1 MKQLLFK
8 SAWPGFLF
16 FLSMAACLLSCK
28 SDNKKDLS
36 SYVNPFIGTGAH
48 GHTYPGASLPHAMV
62 QLSPDT
68 RTGNWDACA
77 GYHYSDSSIMGFSH
91 THLSGTGVADFGD
104 ILFLPVTLE
113 ASKYQYA
120 PVSFSHKNEKAA
132 PGYYAVKLDNGVFSE
147 LTVTPHVGIQRHT
160 ASKGAEMGMWIDVT
174 HQLADEEIIH
184 AFFER
189 IDDYTIRGR
198 RKAIG
203 WAENQDI
210 YFITRFSAK
219 IKDIEWQTGNFDP
232 GQKFPKAAG
241 VIHFDE
247 LPKGQ
252 IEIATGLSFVS
263 LENAAKN
270 LIAEYPD
277 FDFEGAKLKAREIW
291 NDRLSRY
298 QIESKDENKMTVFY
312 TAVYHTALVPNL
324 YSDVDGS
331 YRGMDQAI
339 RKSSHPYYST
349 FSLWDTF
356 RAWHPLMTLED
367 STFVND
373 MIRSMITMSVENDF
387 FPMWA
392 FASSETGTMIGY
404 HGASVLVDAFNKG
417 IRGYDAKLALS
428 ELVKSSGK
436 GVRGRELYREK
447 GFLPAN
453 RFKESVSR
461 TLEYAYNDWC
471 ISALADSLTAH
482 ELAAQYKKDA
492 LNYRKVFDGST
503 GFFRGKNEDGS
514 WREPFM
520 PDHVSREF
528 TEATPWQYRFFV
540 PHDIKGLSSMFGT
553 KEALEMALDSLF
565 SVESEVKGNMPDI
578 TGLIGQYAHG
588 NEPSHHMAYLF
599 NYLNQPAKTAYWV
612 SKILNEMYT
621 NTPEGIIGN
630 EDCGQMSA
638 WYVFSSMGFYPVC
651 PGSNE
656 YIIGTPNFTS
666 LTLRLYNG
674 NELRI
679 EADKEPSPRNPYVK
693 TLTWNGE
700 ALSRPFIRHE
710 EIMQGGILRFEL
722 SSNSGDSFYDGV
734 LPYSLSTHA
743 EPAMPYCASTG
754 GYFEDQIEIVMGTRS
769 PGAKVFYSLDGG
781 QPNIEYKAPFM
792 LDRDA
797 QIKAITLD
805 KDGSQS
811 DVMFMDFIRVKYQ
824 NPLSLNY
831 KPRQGLRYWYYEG
844 KYQSVFDMNPATLIS
859 RGIISNFSFE
869 PARIDDH
876 FGFIYEG
883 LIQVPET
890 ALYEFFTY
898 SDDGSVLWINNQLV
912 VDNDGSHAS
921 IRSDGKIG
929 LKAGLHR
936 LKLAYFEDYEGQE
949 LRVGYRL
956 PGGRDQYVE
965 EDMLFM
971 ENK

>member
-1 MKQLLFK
+1 MIRITGKYNIHSLFLVL
-8 SAWPGFLF
+8 SIFLCF
-16 FLSMAACLLSCK
+16 FSCK
-28 SDNKKDLS
+28 PDRKKDLA
-36 SYVNPFIGTGAH
+36 SYVNPFVGTGAH

-68 RTGNWDACA
+68 RSGNWDACA

-104 ILFLPVTLE
+104 ILFLPVVLQNAT
-113 ASKYQYA
+113 YQYT
-120 PVSFSHKNEKAA
+120 PVSFSHQHEKAE
-132 PGYYAVKLDNGVFSE
+132 PGYYSVKLDNGVFSE
-147 LTVTPHVGIQRHT
+147 LTVTPRVGIQRHSF
-160 ASKGAEMGMWIDVT
+160 SKGADKAMWVDVT
-174 HQLADEEIIH
+174 HQLAEEEIIH
-184 AFFER
+184 AMFEKV
-189 IDDYTIRGR
+189 DDYTIQGR

-210 YFITRFSAK
+210 YFVTRFSSK
-219 IKDIEWQTGNFDP
+219 IKDIAWQNGNFDP
-232 GQKFPKAAG
+232 ESRFPNAAG
-241 VIHFDE
+241 LIRFDDV
-247 LPKGQ
+247 PKGK

-263 LENAAKN
+263 MENAAKN
-270 LIAEYPD
+270 LLAEYPE
-277 FDFEGAKLKAREIW
+277 FDFENARSKAREIW

-298 QIESKDENKMTVFY
+298 QIESSDENKKTVFY

-324 YSDVDGS
+324 YSDTDGS
-331 YRGMDQAI
+331 YRGMDQQI
-339 RKSSHPYYST
+339 RKSDHPYYST

-373 MIRSMITMSVENDF
+373 MIKSMISMSVENDF

-392 FASSETGTMIGY
+392 FASSETHTMIGY
-404 HGASVLVDAFNKG
+404 HGASVLTDAYNKG
-417 IRGYDAKLALS
+417 IRGYDAQLALE
-428 ELVKSSGK
+428 ELIKSSGT
-436 GVRGRELYREK
+436 GIRGRNLYREK
-447 GFLPAN
+447 GYLPAN

-471 ISALADSLTAH
+471 IAALADSLGAL
-482 ELAAQYKKDA
+482 EQAQQYRKDA
-492 LNYRKVFDGST
+492 LNYRKVFDGSS
-503 GFFRGKNEDGS
+503 GFFRGKNDDGS
-514 WREPFM
+514 WRAPFK

-540 PHDIKGLSSMFGT
+540 PHDVQGLSYMFGT
-553 KEALEMALDSLF
+553 ASALEQALDSLF
-565 SVESEVKGNMPDI
+565 SIESEVKGNMPDI

-599 NYLNQPAKTAYWV
+599 NYLSQPSKAAYWI

-656 YIIGTPNFTS
+656 YIIGTPNFS
-666 LTLRLYNG
+666 SITLKLYNG
-674 NELRI
+674 NEIKI
-679 EADKEPSPRNPYVK
+679 ETDKEPSIRHPYVK
-693 TLTWNGE
+693 SLNWNGE

-722 SSNSGDSFYDGV
+722 SSDTSETFYQDV
-734 LPYSLSTHA
+734 LPYSLSTYP
-743 EPAMPYCASTG
+743 EPAMPYAASPG
-754 GYFEDQIEIVMGTRS
+754 GYFEDQIEIVLGTRY
-769 PGAKVFYSLDGG
+769 PGGRILYSLDGS
-781 QPNIEYKAPFM
+781 QPGTEYKRPFI
-792 LDRDA
+792 LDKDA
-797 QIKAITLD
+797 QIRALTLG
-805 KDGSQS
+805 KDDTES
-811 DVMFMDFIRVKYQ
+811 DIMHMDFVRVKYQ
-824 NPLSLNY
+824 EPIQLSY
-831 KPRQGLRYWYYEG
+831 KPQPGLRYWYYEG
-844 KYQSVFDMNPATLIS
+844 KYKSVFDMSPSTLVS
-859 RGIISNFSFE
+859 RGTVSDFSLD
-869 PARIDDH
+869 PAKVEDH

-883 LIQVPET
+883 LILVPET
-890 ALYEFFTY
+890 SLYEFFTY
-898 SDDGSVLWINNQLV
+898 SDDGSVLWINNRMV
-912 VDNDGSHAS
+912 VDNDGSHAA

-936 LKLAYFEDYEGQE
+936 VKLAYFEDYEGQE

-956 PGGRDQYVE
+956 PGGKDKLIVS
-965 EDMLFM
+965 DILFM